1 MTTPPVLIRDARIID
16 GTGAPSIVGD
26 VLLDGGRIVAMGGR
40 IDVPTDVAA
49 DARVIEAAGLAIAPG
64 FIDMHAHSDLAVLR
78 DSDHLAKVSQGITT
92 EVLGQDG
99 LSYAPTTDET
109 MAIIR
114 RQITGWNGSPD
125 DVDFL
130 WRSIGEY
137 LDLVD
142 RGAAV
147 NVAYLVPQG
156 SVRMAVVGTE
166 DRRATPEEI
175 ERMRTLV
182 ADGMREG
189 AFGMSSGLTYVP
201 GMFAD
206 TAELVALCETVAE
219 HGGFFAPHQ
228 RSYGR
233 GALDAYAEMVEV
245 SRLSGA
251 ALHLTHATM
260 NFGENAGRA
269 AELVRLIDDAAADG
283 IDITFDTYPYLPGST
298 TLSAL
303 LPSWVATGGPDA
315 TLERLRDP
323 GVQARVRHE
332 LEVTGTDG
340 CHGVVAD
347 WATIEI
353 SGVQNP
359 ALAGIV
365 GRTVAESAA
374 LVELVQGVA
383 VAGAGPIGAAESTGA
398 AESAGAAGAADS
410 VGASAPAVIPASILA
425 DWPVGDP
432 TGVFFA
438 ILQQDR
444 LATGILQHVGDEAN
458 VRTMMNHPRH
468 TGGSDGILV
477 GAKPHPRSWGTFPR
491 FLGHYVRDE
500 GVLGLEDAV
509 AHFTSRPAARLGLV
523 DRGVLRVGAVADVV
537 LFDPSTVADRA
548 TFADPRQQSAGI
560 PWVFVAGVPVIENGI
575 RTDALPGRA
584 LRHRPAS

>member
-1 MTTPPVLIRDARIID
+1 MTTHTVLIRDARIID
-16 GTGAPSIVGD
+16 GTGAPSTVGD
-26 VLLDGGRIVAMGGR
+26 VLVEDGRITAIGGRIE
-40 IDVPTDVAA
+40 VPVERA
-49 DARVIEAAGLAIAPG
+49 DARAAGADILVLDAAGLAIAPG

-78 DSDHLAKVSQGITT
+78 DPAHIAKVSQGITT

-109 MAIIR
+109 MAVLR
-114 RQITGWNGSPD
+114 RQITGWNGDPD
-125 DVDFL
+125 DVDFA
-130 WRSIGEY
+130 WRSVGEY
-137 LDLVD
+137 LDRID
-142 RGAAV
+142 RGAAL

-156 SVRMAVVGTE
+156 SVRMAVVGNE
-166 DRRATPEEI
+166 DRAATPHEI
-175 ERMRTLV
+175 ERMRGLV

-219 HGGFFAPHQ
+219 FDGFYAPHQ

-233 GALDAYAEMVEV
+233 GALEAYAEMVEV
-245 SRLSGA
+245 SRRSGA

-260 NFGENAGRA
+260 NFGVNAGRA

-303 LPSWVATGGPDA
+303 LPSWAAADGPDA

-323 GVQARVRHE
+323 AIQALVRHE

-340 CHGVVAD
+340 CHGVVTD

-353 SGVQNP
+353 SGVQTP

-365 GRTVAESAA
+365 GRTIADLAASVPAGVSASVASSW
-374 LVELVQGVA
+374 
-383 VAGAGPIGAAESTGA
+383 PI
-398 AESAGAAGAADS
+398 D
-410 VGASAPAVIPASILA
+410 
-425 DWPVGDP
+425 DP

-458 VRTMMNHPRH
+458 VRTMMDHPRH

-491 FLGHYVRDE
+491 FLGHYVREE

-509 AHFTSRPAARLGLV
+509 AHFTSRPAARLGLT
-523 DRGVLRVGAVADVV
+523 DRGVLRVGAVADLV

-548 TFADPRQQSAGI
+548 TFAEPRQQAAGI
-560 PWVFVAGVPVIENGI
+560 PWVFVGGVPVIANGV
-575 RTDALPGRA
+575 RTAATPGRA
-584 LRHRPAS
+584 LRHRPAAS